1 MGASPGTRTVTAW
14 LLNHQRRSPVSITH
28 PLHGDTS
35 DNRPQLE
42 QRFCYIVYSVNAAVI
57 ARSE

>member
-1 MGASPGTRTVTAW
+1 MGASPGARTVTAW
-14 LLNHQRRSPVSITH
+14 LLSHQRRSPVSITH
-28 PLHGDTS
+28 PLHGVTL

-42 QRFCYIVYSVNAAVI
+42 QRFCYIVYSVSAVVI